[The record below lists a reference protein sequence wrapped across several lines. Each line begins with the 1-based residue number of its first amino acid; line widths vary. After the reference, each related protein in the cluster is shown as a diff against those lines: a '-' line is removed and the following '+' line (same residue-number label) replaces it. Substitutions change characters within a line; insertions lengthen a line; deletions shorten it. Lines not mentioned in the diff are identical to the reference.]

1 VSALAHPI
9 RRYPIVSFMVLACV
23 FGWSL
28 FGLAALG
35 VGSHPDNLPL
45 GPVVA
50 ALIVT
55 SVQGREALRSWG
67 RRLRRWAASPWLYA
81 VAIGTPVLVL
91 VADVLS
97 NHLLGA
103 PLPTA
108 AQLADWPQIPINF
121 LVMIVM
127 VGLGEEAG
135 WTAFAAPVLMRRHGV
150 FGAWAVLAPMRIF
163 WHLPLLLSGDMS
175 FPIWLLGNA
184 GFQMIVLLLMS
195 WSSGAW
201 SLAAVAH
208 AMQNA
213 FGGAFLFT
221 MFTGADLDRLGL
233 LLGVG
238 YGLAGAVAAL
248 IALRTRG
255 AADDLE
261 TRAAPVPIGADGA
274 EVGAGAERRAVGK
287 SPVGR

>member
-1 VSALAHPI
+1 VSALAHSI

-23 FGWSL
+23 VGWSL
-28 FGLAALG
+28 YGLAAVG
-35 VGSHPDNLPL
+35 VGSHPENLPL

-50 ALIVT
+50 ALVVT
-55 SVQGREALRSWG
+55 SVQGRDALRSWG
-67 RRLRRWAASPWLYA
+67 RRLRGWAASPWLYA
-81 VAIGTPVLVL
+81 VAIGTPILVL
-91 VADVLS
+91 VADVFTNS
-97 NHLLGA
+97 ALGA

-135 WTAFAAPVLMRRHGV
+135 WSAFAAPVLMRRHGL
-150 FGAWAVLAPMRIF
+150 FGAWAIMAPMRIF
-163 WHLPLLLSGDMS
+163 WHVPLLLSGDMS

-195 WSSGAW
+195 RSNGAW

-208 AMQNA
+208 ATQNA

-221 MFTGADLDRLGL
+221 MFTGADLDRLGA
-233 LLGVG
+233 LLGVL

-248 IALRTRG
+248 IALRGR
-255 AADDLE
+255 AAAE
-261 TRAAPVPIGADGA
+261 TDTGAAPVQLGEDGTEAGAD
-274 EVGAGAERRAVGK
+274 AERRAVWK
-287 SPVGR
+287 SPVSR